1 MKARNLKLTS
11 ILLALMS
18 YPALAEMHDF
28 SEIDADADGALS
40 ITEASDSL
48 PDLAIVDTN
57 GDGMVNPA
65 EVEAVVPGLMLV
77 TSEDKANGI
86 ITEAEY
92 QLIVAAVEAR
102 DSESESENSF
112 GGDFG

>member
-11 ILLALMS
+11 ILLALLS
-18 YPALAEMHDF
+18 YPALAEMHEF
-28 SEIDADADGALS
+28 SDVDADGDGALS
-40 ITEASDSL
+40 ITEATDSL
-48 PDLAIVDTN
+48 SDLAIIDTN

-77 TSEDKANGI
+77 TSEDKENGV

-92 QLIVAAVEAR
+92 QLIVAAVEANG
-102 DSESESENSF
+102 SESESSF
-112 GGDFG
+112 GDFG